1 MTVQP
6 ELFDNVSIPSAQRRT
21 KLTVISRDGESIVLW
36 NRHYAVVSY
45 REQDVVSKRAAI
57 VFLIQ
62 TKLGTYPEVA
72 SLMGGSESNLYNI
85 MREFRS
91 KGLLGLIKQKTG
103 PSQAKVTPEIHQYIL
118 KTDHLTYN
126 KMVQH
131 IQERY
136 GVSLTTAM
144 VFYVKTGKVHQEQLH
159 LFTDDFLQSLIA
171 KDSPKSDV
179 SVKLSKNDDIEPEM
193 ATPEETEVSAQTPAA
208 LECLS
213 DEVIFKPVQ
222 SLETQLA
229 LSQIAVN
236 TKEVAVTTRY
246 AGGFLLL
253 PFLQQLDPAGVF
265 RKAQEISGKA
275 MEPVLGHAYGL
286 ERWMKTLLFLL
297 WFHFSSIEDFK
308 FVQPREFGVLLGDTR
323 TPSVKTLRRYFKACV
338 DEKVTEEWMLQMVR
352 RYIQL
357 DVIQIGT
364 LYFDGHKIPYYGH
377 TDLPKGY
384 TSSRRFPMKL
394 IEQVFAND
402 RKGRPV
408 FLRVHDTSLSFRDTV
423 VGMIKDALELWN
435 ERGIRAPLVVAFDRE
450 LYDTKLFAELDALGV
465 LYMTWRKWDTVVTL
479 AELTES
485 VLHPLPSMKGG
496 QPCYG
501 PVEVQYH
508 YWRRGITVQ
517 GYEVEAISFLATEK
531 ERIDPNRTPSTMV
544 TNAGRFQ
551 KEAYP
556 DYEPLTTG
564 EIIDTLCDRWRQENY
579 FRYSKHQ
586 QQLDYMPSYETRE
599 RQEERMITN
608 PLRKE
613 LEIERNKLRQE
624 MVKLNQQM
632 AKKLTGQKKK
642 DTSLEQLLQQ
652 TDMQQLTVKKEE
664 NEAKTKAI
672 KERIATLPK
681 KVSAAHK
688 DDEAALEL
696 VLDSK
701 HFIDVLRIA
710 LYNAEQMLID
720 VFKRCYNDPRD
731 LHALLRAIADQG
743 GTVEE
748 RKDCIIVRLT
758 ALHIPAHRRA
768 TEKLCVE
775 LNAMDTTMA
784 ETGKRIFFAWKE

>member
-1 MTVQP
+1 MAVQL
-6 ELFDNVSIPSAQRRT
+6 ELFDDESTPSAVRRT

-45 REQDVVSKRAAI
+45 REQDDVSKRAAA

-72 SLMGGSESNLYNI
+72 ALLGGSESNLYNI

-103 PSQAKVTPEIHQYIL
+103 PSQVKVTPEIHQYIL
-118 KTDHLTYN
+118 KSDHLTYN

-131 IQERY
+131 IQETY
-136 GVSLTTAM
+136 GVSLTISM
-144 VFYVKTGKVHQEQLH
+144 VHYVKTGKVHQDQLQ
-159 LFTDDFLQSLIA
+159 LFTDNFLQSLIT
-171 KDSPKSDV
+171 DNSSKSDV
-179 SVKLSKNDDIEPEM
+179 SVNLSKNDVKVKEKEM
-193 ATPEETEVSAQTPAA
+193 TMPEEIGAQTLAA
-208 LECLS
+208 AACLS
-213 DEVIFKPVQ
+213 DEVNSKSVP

-229 LSQIAVN
+229 LSQADVN
-236 TKEVAVTTRY
+236 TKEVVVTTRY

-265 RKAQEISGKA
+265 RKAQEISGKV
-275 MEPVLGHAYGL
+275 MEPVLAHAYGL
-286 ERWMKTLLFLL
+286 ERWMKTLLFML
-297 WFHFSSIEDFK
+297 WFQFSSIEDFK
-308 FVQPREFGVLLGDTR
+308 FVQPREFGVLLGETR
-323 TPSVKTLRRYFKACV
+323 APSVKTMRRYFKSCV
-338 DEKVTEEWMLQMVR
+338 DEKVTDEWMLQMVR

-377 TDLPKGY
+377 TNLPKGY

-450 LYDTKLFAELDALGV
+450 LYDTLLFAELDALGV
-465 LYMTWRKWDTVVTL
+465 LYVTWRKWDTVVTL
-479 AELTES
+479 AELVES
-485 VLHPLPSMKGG
+485 VLHPLPSIEG
-496 QPCYG
+496 QLCYG
-501 PVEVQYH
+501 PADVQYH
-508 YWRRGITVQ
+508 YWRRKITVQ
-517 GYEVEAISFLATEK
+517 GYIVEAISFLATEK
-531 ERIDPNRTPSTMV
+531 KRIDPDRTPSTMV
-544 TNAGRFQ
+544 TNAWRFQ

-564 EIIDTLCDRWRQENY
+564 ELIDTLCGRWGQENY

-608 PLRKE
+608 PLCKE
-613 LEIERNKLRQE
+613 LEIERSKLRQE
-624 MVKLNQQM
+624 IVKLNQQI

-642 DTSLEQLLQQ
+642 EIALEKILQQ
-652 TDMQQLTVKKEE
+652 TDIQQLTVEKEE
-664 NEAKTKAI
+664 NEAKSKAI

-681 KVSAAHK
+681 KVPVVPK
-688 DDEAALEL
+688 DDDADLEL

-701 HFIDVLRIA
+701 HFMDVLRIA
-710 LYNAEQMLID
+710 LYNAEQMLIE

-731 LHALLRAIADQG
+731 LHALLHAIADQG

-748 RKDCIIVRLT
+748 RKDCMIVGLK
-758 ALHIPAHRRA
+758 ALHIPAHKRA
-768 TEKLCVE
+768 TEKLCIE
-775 LNAMDTTMA
+775 LNAMKSTMA
-784 ETGKRIFFAWKE
+784 ETGKRIFYAWDE